1 MTAPPTP
8 KGSASPPSR
17 DELTLAWGDVVLSS
31 LSLKAKS
38 RFAAGRFVAADG
50 GKVRFGLPNAIH
62 RDRCEAVKSEVEAA
76 LSAHFATPL
85 TLQLV
90 VEAADH
96 ATASTATP
104 EDEDGPDDGAPG
116 EDTIGDA
123 PPPVASIEDRLLQ
136 AFPGAEEVR

>member
-1 MTAPPTP
+1 
-8 KGSASPPSR
+8 
-17 DELTLAWGDVVLSS
+17 L
-31 LSLKAKS
+31 
-38 RFAAGRFVAADG
+38 AADG

-90 VEAADH
+90 VEAADRT
-96 ATASTATP
+96 TASTTATP
-104 EDEDGPDDGAPG
+104 ADEDGPDEGGPG
-116 EDTIGDA
+116 EDSIGDT